1 MLGKLF
7 AQEMRALVKPA
18 AIMLAIMVVAGV
30 VGIGCIEATDAV
42 SRAAGFASRYV
53 NEESAASNLTVVLV
67 MAALFCAF
75 LVWAS
80 LVAVYVFIAMR
91 FYRTM
96 FTDEGYLT
104 LTLPV
109 RTGALVTAKF
119 CAAFLLAAVF
129 TLAACALASLAV
141 LAISDGDGGMVSG
154 VAFGRL
160 VGADGQRWCGLVG
173 HRRGERARVRRLHR
187 GAGVPLADAGR
198 MVGAAA

>member
-30 VGIGCIEATDAV
+30 VGIGCPRRREPRGGIRLPLCQRGVGRFQPDRGARDGGAV
-42 SRAAGFASRYV
+42 LRLSRVGQPRGGLRVHRHALLSHDVHRRGLSHAHAAGAHGR
-53 NEESAASNLTVVLV
+53 A
-67 MAALFCAF
+67 
-75 LVWAS
+75 
-80 LVAVYVFIAMR
+80 
-91 FYRTM
+91 
-96 FTDEGYLT
+96 
-104 LTLPV
+104 
-109 RTGALVTAKF
+109 
-119 CAAFLLAAVF
+119 
-129 TLAACALASLAV
+129 
-141 LAISDGDGGMVSG
+141 GDGEILRRLPAGGGVYACG
-154 VAFGRL
+154 LRARLIGRARDLRRRWGHGVGGAVAFGRL